1 MLQFLCIYGFISFIS
16 RMNDMQSIFDISC
29 TLFSGACCIHERTVF
44 YPQVSRQVSLHQC
57 KIKILP
63 SISRIKPLFLRS
75 CSYFRMNENMEFP
88 GISGEDIQWLQDS
101 FVQTIF
107 TRLEVSYIFIEH
119 IRVANDPTLVK
130 AVVY

>member
-1 MLQFLCIYGFISFIS
+1 MYKSWIEEY
-16 RMNDMQSIFDISC
+16 D
-29 TLFSGACCIHERTVF
+29 V
-44 YPQVSRQVSLHQC
+44 
-57 KIKILP
+57 K
-63 SISRIKPLFLRS
+63 S

-119 IRVANDPTLVK
+119 IRDAKLVELIK
-130 AVVY
+130 R